1 LENKLEQIQEEAS
14 KSRGVKIQVVEKKTN
29 IDPIHITSQEYVHP
43 VEEETYRDVV
53 VQTMGTPSVCTNIS
67 SSITQETSMCEENHI
82 FKLK

>member
-1 LENKLEQIQEEAS
+1 
-14 KSRGVKIQVVEKKTN
+14 VEKKTN

-67 SSITQETSMCEENHI
+67 SSIT
-82 FKLK
+82 